1 MKNKQPIIF
10 VIAIIVCIILVILLR
25 KQSPEKES
33 MQSTEHIN
41 AVATS
46 TETITKPK
54 PLIKKTTMEQA
65 GGLKIET
72 TKEGTGTAVVKSG
85 DSISVHYTGTLI
97 DGHKFDSSRDRGTP
111 FVFTIGQG
119 MVIKGWDQ
127 GLLGMKVGEVRKLT
141 IPADMAYGANGIGGV
156 IPPNATLLFD
166 VELLKIN

>member
-1 MKNKQPIIF
+1 MKSKQSIIF
-10 VIAIIVCIILVILLR
+10 IIAIIICIVVVILLR
-25 KQSPEKES
+25 KGVPEKEVL
-33 MQSTEHIN
+33 QPKENIST
-41 AVATS
+41 VATS

-72 TKEGTGTAVVKSG
+72 TKEGTGTITVKSG
-85 DSISVHYTGTLI
+85 DTISVHYTGTLV

-111 FVFTIGQG
+111 FEFTIGQG

-127 GLLGMKVGEVRKLT
+127 GLLGMKVGEARKLT